1 MNPPGQTPEPIM
13 EITPLRRVAA
23 VLAGILPLPPGAGL
37 IVLGRPGRAALWLA
51 AAMAAY
57 AAMVVAPI
65 PAMVAVLLCRGGAI
79 LDSLFASAPRDGL
92 PPTGRFLLML
102 VGFVLF
108 GLTVQGQLSARLA
121 GQEQAG
127 TAAMEPSLM
136 QGEGFVVDLRKVAP
150 RPGQLWSFDSEALA
164 AKPRDFVQRVVALS
178 GQTVALR
185 AGVLEIDG
193 RSVVTGETPCLSE
206 VAGGTCVARAEAL
219 AGVRVTAEY
228 RRGLDCVAPFPQEA
242 CPTGMEKRG
251 ETCVVPAG
259 HVFVLGDNRCEAD
272 DSRRYGPV
280 PQEALRGKGLAVYW
294 SSKDGRPRWD
304 RIGTRLGE

>member
-1 MNPPGQTPEPIM
+1 MNQPGQPPETIM

-23 VLAGILPLPPGAGL
+23 VIAGILPLPPGAGL

-51 AAMAAY
+51 AAMLAY
-57 AAMVVAPI
+57 AAIVVAPI
-65 PAMVAVLLCRGGAI
+65 PAMGVGLLVGVGAI
-79 LDSLFASAPRDGL
+79 LDSLFVSAPRDGL
-92 PPTGRFLLML
+92 PTTGRFLLML
-102 VGFVLF
+102 VGFVVF
-108 GLTVQGQLSARLA
+108 GTLARDKERQLLA
-121 GQEQAG
+121 TAFAAP
-127 TAAMEPSLM
+127 TAAMAPALLEAEPFM
-136 QGEGFVVDLRKVAP
+136 ADLRGAAP
-150 RPGQLWSFDSEALA
+150 RPGQIWVLDSEALA
-164 AKPRDFVQRVVALS
+164 ARPRDFVQRVVALP

-193 RSVVTGETPCLSE
+193 RSVVSSETPCLSE
-206 VAGGTCVARAEAL
+206 VPGGTCVARFEEHG
-219 AGVRVTAEY
+219 GVRVTAEY
-228 RRGLDCVAPFPQEA
+228 RRGLDCVPPFPGEA

-251 ETCVVPAG
+251 EACVVPAD

-280 PQEALRGKGLAVYW
+280 PLAALRGRGLAVYW